1 MVQQVTT
8 WDPNTNN
15 FKIKFIECF
24 LKVVHKICDDIL
36 KEQIKVILAPIY
48 DQSLSQMYWF
58 SRLSSKHV
66 SKHFR
71 WVASAS
77 ALYSLGLTGILL
89 RISQTSTKRKR
100 LLHVL
105 LICRRCG
112 YWNWDLKSG
121 VQRNFIC
128 ASIKILLIK
137 ISSLLTK
144 ILSHKDSWS
153 EKPRVH
159 PKTHYHENFLYRIPI
174 PLYINLLVS
183 TYTPFY
189 AKKNSNGKIKKKRKM
204 LLLIVL

>member
-1 MVQQVTT
+1 MPTFVPLVDKVQPRRN
-8 WDPNTNN
+8 PNMNN
-15 FKIKFIECF
+15 FEIKFIKCF

-36 KEQIKVILAPIY
+36 KDQIKVILAPIY

-89 RISQTSTKRKR
+89 RISQTSTKRKS

-105 LICRRCG
+105 LICRRCS
-112 YWNWDLKSG
+112 YWNLDLKSG
-121 VQRNFIC
+121 VQRDFIC
-128 ASIKILLIK
+128 ASIKILFIK

-144 ILSHKDSWS
+144 ILSRKDSWS
-153 EKPRVH
+153 GLPRVH
-159 PKTHYHENFLYRIPI
+159 PKFTTHE
-174 PLYINLLVS
+174 
-183 TYTPFY
+183 
-189 AKKNSNGKIKKKRKM
+189 
-204 LLLIVL
+204 